1 MLDGLVPPLDYLV
14 SPPLGGAAASA
25 VYKLFPARNFASC
38 RTRWDNT
45 RTLGIGYKRSRG
57 CSCMG
62 RSQEIIVLDSERRFL
77 EYTRPGTARLLL
89 KEGKARVFSRQPF
102 AIMLLRTVSAAEIRR
117 RIVMPAPR
125 NFTEYF
131 RNEKDVYV
139 QNLANAQVSCEFP
152 IGPNR
157 VEGFTFPHNRDPINL
172 TQHIPFHA
180 IKDSMDFRKM
190 LSRRPPALQ
199 LLNEEEYNAYFEKRA
214 SQQGLKDRS
223 GKLDIDAAID
233 SSEEKRRRTADKNLR
248 ENVTDK
254 DPEPIHEVIE
264 SGTGPKG
271 ATHFGERNRV
281 MPKEVVAED
290 DIINPRVLHLCNQV
304 KNEIPE
310 EERMPAKD
318 LLDELQGLPDLKL
331 DDLEHIRAHGFYKS
345 VKKWSKQK
353 MSEISDSEEA
363 ENTSADE

>member
-1 MLDGLVPPLDYLV
+1 M
-14 SPPLGGAAASA
+14 SS
-25 VYKLFPARNFASC
+25 
-38 RTRWDNT
+38 
-45 RTLGIGYKRSRG
+45 
-57 CSCMG
+57 
-62 RSQEIIVLDSERRFL
+62 
-77 EYTRPGTARLLL
+77 
-89 KEGKARVFSRQPF
+89 
-102 AIMLLRTVSAAEIRR
+102 
-117 RIVMPAPR
+117 PR

-131 RNEKDVYV
+131 KSERDVYV

-152 IGPNR
+152 IAQGR

-172 TQHIPFHA
+172 SQHIPFHA

-199 LLNEEEYNAYFEKRA
+199 LLTQEEYDAFYAKKA
-214 SQQGLKDRS
+214 QQQGLMTD
-223 GKLDIDAAID
+223 GKPDIDAAVD
-233 SSEEKRRRTADKNLR
+233 ASEERRRRTADKNLR
-248 ENVTDK
+248 EKVTDK

-271 ATHFGERNRV
+271 AAHFGERNRV
-281 MPKEVVAED
+281 AAHEMISED

-318 LLDELQGLPDLKL
+318 LLDSLQDIPELKL

-345 VKKWSKQK
+345 VKKWAKGK
-353 MSEISDSEEA
+353 MGELSDKDDTNDAEEA
-363 ENTSADE
+363 SAAE